1 MERDYDQVS
10 RIWKPV
16 SLLVNRDLKIPGRE
30 ILGRGITAEESLG
43 RVHRRKAP
51 KLNLRNA
58 RTRSRTDQ
66 CRIIVYNF
74 LTT

>member
-1 MERDYDQVS
+1 MQKMKLRRTLHLDDFS
-10 RIWKPV
+10 
-16 SLLVNRDLKIPGRE
+16 RDLKIPGRD
-30 ILGRGITAEESLG
+30 ILGRGIMAEETWG
-43 RVHRRKAP
+43 EFTGRKAP